1 MKTRFLFRT
10 ILAIV
15 VLIFAVLVYR
25 SIMRPERFRAVY
37 ELRSKEIQLR
47 LSAIRS
53 AQTVYKNEFKVFAS
67 DIDSLVDFV
76 ENGKVVIIKNIGE
89 IPDKMTEKEAFEKG
103 LLRKEEILIPAKDRI
118 LELDPTVKL
127 EDFQY
132 IPFTDKQK
140 KFEIQVGNLE
150 SQTYKIMVYRIDV
163 PLDDIL
169 VNMERS
175 VQPENVNVFQ
185 RFYNYL
191 LYSGLEDEDQY
202 RVQYKPIWL
211 GSLTEA
217 SITGSWE

>member
-10 ILAIV
+10 ILVIV
-15 VLIFAVLVYR
+15 VLVFAVLVFR

-140 KFEIQVGNLE
+140 KFEIQVRNLE

-169 VNMERS
+169 VNM
-175 VQPENVNVFQ
+175 
-185 RFYNYL
+185 
-191 LYSGLEDEDQY
+191 
-202 RVQYKPIWL
+202 
-211 GSLTEA
+211 
-217 SITGSWE
+217 